1 VSPSQAVETYLKEI
15 FHLTNQS
22 PVVTTSAVAS
32 RLSVAS
38 PSVSSMVKRLEA
50 DGLVVR
56 DGAHGIRLT
65 AAGERQ
71 AMRVVRRH
79 RLVETFLHD
88 KLGVPW
94 HEVHDEAEALEHAI
108 SDRLEARIDAALGHP
123 TCDPHGD
130 PIPPADLVAHHEA
143 WPDPI
148 TAVSPGDTFR
158 VQRISDRSAA
168 ALVHLAELGIVP
180 GTELEVLERDPF
192 DDVVW
197 VALDGRRH
205 ALGPTLAALVHGQRV
220 TAPLGG

>member
-1 VSPSQAVETYLKEI
+1 MSPSQAVETYLKEI

-22 PVVTTSAVAS
+22 PLVTTSAVAT

-38 PSVSSMVKRLEA
+38 PSVSAMVKRLEA
-50 DGLVVR
+50 EGLVVR

-65 AAGERQ
+65 EAGERQ

-88 KLGVPW
+88 KLDIPW

-130 PIPPADLVAHHEA
+130 PIPPADLVSHHEA

-148 TAVSPGDTFR
+148 TAAEPGARFR
-158 VQRISDRSAA
+158 VLRISDRNAA
-168 ALVHLAELGIVP
+168 ALVHLADLGIVP
-180 GTELEVLERDPF
+180 GADLQVLARDPF
-192 DDVVW
+192 DDVLW
-197 VALDGRRH
+197 VELDGHRH
-205 ALGPTLAALVHGQRV
+205 ALGPTLAALVHGQQEP
-220 TAPLGG
+220 AAG

>member
-22 PVVTTSAVAS
+22 PLVTTSAVAT

-38 PSVSSMVKRLEA
+38 PSVSAMVKRLEA

-65 AAGERQ
+65 EAGERQ

-123 TCDPHGD
+123 TSDPHGD
-130 PIPPADLVAHHEA
+130 PIPPADLIAHHEA

-148 TAVSPGDTFR
+148 TSAEPGVRFQ
-158 VQRISDRSAA
+158 VQRISDRNAA

-180 GTELEVLERDPF
+180 GATVDVLERDPF

-197 VALDGRRH
+197 VGLGGRRH
-205 ALGPTLAALVHGQRV
+205 ALGPTLAGLVHGQRL
-220 TAPLGG
+220 TA

>member
-22 PVVTTSAVAS
+22 PLVTTSAVAG

-38 PSVSSMVKRLEA
+38 PSVSAMVKRLEA

-65 AAGERQ
+65 EAGERQ

-79 RLVETFLHD
+79 RLVETFLHE

-108 SDRLEARIDAALGHP
+108 SDRLEARIDAALGQP
-123 TCDPHGD
+123 AADPHGD
-130 PIPPADLVAHHEA
+130 PIPPADLTAHHEA

-148 TAVSPGDTFR
+148 ASAEPGVRFE
-158 VQRISDRSAA
+158 VQRISDRNAA

-180 GTELEVLERDPF
+180 GVELEVLARDPF
-192 DDVVW
+192 DDVLW
-197 VALDGRRH
+197 VGIDGHRH
-205 ALGPTLAALVHGQRV
+205 ALGPTLAALVHGSPV
-220 TAPLGG
+220 VPGGA